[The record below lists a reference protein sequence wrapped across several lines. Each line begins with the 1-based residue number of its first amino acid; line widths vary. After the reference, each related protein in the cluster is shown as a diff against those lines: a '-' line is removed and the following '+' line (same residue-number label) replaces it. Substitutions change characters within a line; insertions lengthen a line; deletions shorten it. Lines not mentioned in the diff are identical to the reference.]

1 MKTIKILLLILLA
14 VLSMSCSEDNN
25 VCNCIEVEEKASFPY
40 NNYVLTG
47 NEFPTEYSCDSD
59 GYTYYTTSIPEEFII
74 YRNRVVCR

>member
-14 VLSMSCSEDNN
+14 VLSMSSSEDNN

-47 NEFPTEYSCDSD
+47 NESQLN
-59 GYTYYTTSIPEEFII
+59 I
-74 YRNRVVCR
+74 VVIQMGTHILQLVFQKNL